1 MTTFN
6 KKYLSLAK
14 IRTGVPGFDD
24 LFYGGLRLPNNE
36 QQDGIC
42 MVIYGERGV
51 SKSDLALQIMR
62 GVDRYFKTNPNTG
75 MVLSPR
81 FCSLTHRES
90 ELEKHYRGA
99 EVVDMIDAIKAPEKS
114 VEPAAVCR
122 LCSYFNDLDTM
133 QELSAVRPEGQEG
146 CGPEA
151 IEECAVCKQIRH
163 GVIVYNSRSQSL
175 HRNVGGMSDEENF
188 LSYLPKESIDTTGIF
203 EKQKEEDK
211 SDSGEWYEKTPLQ
224 VLNDFREEV
233 YGIVRDNENAN
244 NTVLSAQQRESERQ
258 FKWST
263 CVIEGFTAFSD
274 DELTRLPYADL
285 IRLLRKTSA
294 VSILV
299 FDERGAD
306 LHLNADIL
314 LHMTKSEDSKSAYQ
328 FQQMHIVKSD
338 CQPHVRGWHKYRT
351 VYGMKVIVYPSIP
364 YLLMPRFEIDN
375 AVPLLEHESLY
386 FPQSLL
392 HKFQSEY
399 VREHAQENAN
409 ERAKRVLKRILSSKE
424 GAGEPFDKG
433 NLQTLVALV
442 EDETSYDQL
451 YNQIREQVSSGGT
464 TAAVFLLGKT
474 EQTFRQFISDWQ
486 YSREALRNIH
496 CWEATS
502 AYVWPEMFA
511 SVVKQYIARW
521 KRNSQHQHLHIVVD
535 DFANIGLYP
544 LMNNEP
550 LLPYALANICRSATA
565 QRGYEGND
573 RGVRI
578 TLSMVCKSN
587 NSAYY
592 QTLCQLKENR
602 DNN

>member
-1 MTTFN
+1 MKTFN
-6 KKYLSLAK
+6 KKDLSLAK
-14 IRTGVPGFDD
+14 IKTGVPGFDD

-36 QQDGIC
+36 QQDGLCI
-42 MVIYGERGV
+42 VIYGERGV
-51 SKSDLALQIMR
+51 SKSDFALQIMR
-62 GVDRYFKTNPNTG
+62 GVDRYFKTNPNAG

-99 EVVDMIDAIKAPEKS
+99 EVVDMIDFIKAPEKS
-114 VEPAAVCR
+114 VEPASVCR
-122 LCSYFNDLDTM
+122 LCSCFKDLVTM
-133 QELSAVRPEGQEG
+133 QELSPVRLEGQEG
-146 CGPEA
+146 CGPET
-151 IEECAVCKQIRH
+151 IKECAICKQIRH

-175 HRNVGGMSDEENF
+175 HWNVGGMSDEDNF
-188 LSYLPKESIDTTGIF
+188 LSFLPKDAIDTTGIF
-203 EKQKEEDK
+203 EKQKEDDK
-211 SDSGEWYEKTPLQ
+211 RDQEEWYEKTPLQ

-233 YGIVRDNENAN
+233 FGIVRNREKAAI
-244 NTVLSAQQRESERQ
+244 SAQQGETERH
-258 FKWST
+258 FTWST

-274 DELTRLPYADL
+274 DDLTRLPFADL

-314 LHMTKSEDSKSAYQ
+314 LHMTKSEDPKSAYQ

-375 AVPLLEHESLY
+375 AVPQLEHESLFY
-386 FPQSLL
+386 PQSLL
-392 HKFQSEY
+392 HKFQFEY
-399 VREHAQENAN
+399 VREQAQENAN
-409 ERAKRVLKRILSSKE
+409 ERAKQVLKRILSSKE

-433 NLQTLVALV
+433 NLQTSVALV
-442 EDETSYDQL
+442 EDETPYDQL
-451 YNQIREQVSSGGT
+451 YNQIREQVSSGET
-464 TAAVFLLGKT
+464 TVVVFLLGKT
-474 EQTFRQFISDWQ
+474 EQSFRQFISDWQ

-511 SVVKQYIARW
+511 SVVKQYISRW
-521 KRNSQHQHLHIVVD
+521 KRNSQQHHLHIVID

-544 LMNNEP
+544 LMRNEP
-550 LLPYALANICRSATA
+550 LLPYALANICRNATV
-565 QRGYEGND
+565 QRGFEGND

-578 TLSMVCKSN
+578 TLSMVCRSKR
-587 NSAYY
+587 SAYY
-592 QTLCQLKENR
+592 QTLCQLTESINKR
-602 DNN
+602 